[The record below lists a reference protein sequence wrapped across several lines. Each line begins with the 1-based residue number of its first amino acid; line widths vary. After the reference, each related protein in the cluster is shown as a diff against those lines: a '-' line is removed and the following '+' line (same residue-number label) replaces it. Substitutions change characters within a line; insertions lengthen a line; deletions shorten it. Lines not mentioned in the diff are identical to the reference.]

1 MDRRRGVRGAKSIG
15 YLYDYPLLPINH
27 DERSSSSPRTL
38 LRGARVRARAAMD
51 ARERADNLERHAEE
65 AEALGAIYGDDFSSD
80 ADGAWRIR
88 VSLIRE
94 DDAAPRF
101 AADGSPAPA
110 ALTVRVIPL
119 DAYPS
124 RAPPAVEIEPASA
137 LPFARYD
144 VAMRAVDEAFAD
156 AAGEVLV
163 FAFVERLRALIEEW
177 RAEDHD
183 DADAAK
189 PDISSPRRD
198 DLAADL
204 AASALEASSL
214 AACSRDDDDDRRDDR
229 SASASATA
237 SAGGDDRSFASR
249 ERRGTAIVDRKS
261 AFVARL
267 CAPVRS
273 VREAEAFIA
282 HVTSDPKCSKASHNV
297 SAYRVARE
305 GTRGPGPPGRTPG
318 SDHSEGTA
326 DLAFAADH
334 DDDGEHGA
342 GRGLSHL
349 LHVTDA
355 RNVCVV
361 VSRWFGGIHL
371 GPDRFKHINNAAR
384 ILLEDAGVIEPRGA
398 TTKEKQQRGG
408 GGARAAS
415 HRAR

>member
-1 MDRRRGVRGAKSIG
+1 M
-15 YLYDYPLLPINH
+15 
-27 DERSSSSPRTL
+27 
-38 LRGARVRARAAMD
+38 
-51 ARERADNLERHAEE
+51 
-65 AEALGAIYGDDFSSD
+65 
-80 ADGAWRIR
+80 
-88 VSLIRE
+88 
-94 DDAAPRF
+94 
-101 AADGSPAPA
+101 
-110 ALTVRVIPL
+110 
-119 DAYPS
+119 
-124 RAPPAVEIEPASA
+124 
-137 LPFARYD
+137 
-144 VAMRAVDEAFAD
+144 
-156 AAGEVLV
+156 

-198 DLAADL
+198 NLAADL

-229 SASASATA
+229 SASASAPPPPPP
-237 SAGGDDRSFASR
+237 G
-249 ERRGTAIVDRKS
+249 RRPLVR
-261 AFVARL
+261 VARAPRDGDRGPQERVRG
-267 CAPVRS
+267 APVRPRAQRPRGRGVHRARHLGPE
-273 VREAEAFIA
+273 VRQGVAQR
-282 HVTSDPKCSKASHNV
+282 VGV
-297 SAYRVARE
+297 SRRAE
-305 GTRGPGPPGRTPG
+305 GTRGPGPPPGRTPG

-326 DLAFAADH
+326 DLAVAADH

-408 GGARAAS
+408 AGARAAS